1 MHAQFQARRSRCWG
15 AKKRIKSII
24 IKGGREACV
33 ATYLGSQQ
41 LRRGPHGGG
50 RVEREAGAVDGDARQ
65 RLHAGVP
72 RGHGGEQEQANQPRR
87 AFRRSHDTID
97 DAIFLASFWN

>member
-1 MHAQFQARRSRCWG
+1 MGSNKVYLHPG
-15 AKKRIKSII
+15 SIF
-24 IKGGREACV
+24 A
-33 ATYLGSQQ
+33 LGSQQ

-72 RGHGGEQEQANQPRR
+72 RGHGGEQEQASQPRR
-87 AFRRSHDTID
+87 AFRRSHDD
-97 DAIFLASFWN
+97 R